1 MNPLSDSEAQQEFIA
16 SSSTNMQR
24 MTLVG
29 HLGELRRR
37 LIISVMAIAAG
48 TLGAY
53 TVVEDLMRFVVAPAG
68 KLYFMSPAEGFFAY
82 LKLAVVA
89 GFMVALPVVLWQVW
103 RFVAPALTSGEK
115 RWGLLLVPGSV
126 ILFFFGVLFA
136 FLLVWPA
143 AVKFF
148 LGFGNDS
155 LTPMISLGQYLSF
168 LLSFILPFGVIFNLP
183 LLLLALAKMGFVS
196 SASLAK
202 QRKMM
207 IVGAFIVGG
216 IITPTPDI
224 LSQTMMAMPIIL
236 FYEASIWAVKLLL
249 RK

>member
-1 MNPLSDSEAQQEFIA
+1 MNPLSDVDSRQVLVVP
-16 SSSTNMQR
+16 SSTNVQQ

-29 HLGELRRR
+29 HLDELRRR

-53 TVVEDLMRFVVAPAG
+53 TLVEDLMRFVVAPAG

-82 LKLAVVA
+82 LKVAVVA
-89 GFMVALPVVLWQVW
+89 GFMVALPVVLLQIW
-103 RFVAPALTSGEK
+103 RFVAPALTSSEK
-115 RWGLLLVPGSV
+115 RWGFLLVPGSV

-136 FLLVWPA
+136 FLFVWPA

-148 LGFGNDS
+148 LGFGNES

-183 LLLLALAKMGFVS
+183 LLLLVLAKMGMIS
-196 SASLAK
+196 SAVLAK
-202 QRKMM
+202 HRKMM

-224 LSQTMMAMPIIL
+224 FTQTMMAVPIIL
-236 FYEASIWAVKLLL
+236 FYEASIWAMKFLLG
-249 RK
+249 R

>member
-1 MNPLSDSEAQQEFIA
+1 MNPLSDLGARQEVIA
-16 SSSTNMQR
+16 PSSTSIQQ

-37 LIISVMAIAAG
+37 LTISVMAIAAG

-82 LKLAVVA
+82 LKIAVVA

-103 RFVAPALTSGEK
+103 RFVAPALTSSEK
-115 RWGLLLVPGSV
+115 RWGLLLVPGSA
-126 ILFFFGVLFA
+126 ILFFLGVLFA
-136 FLLVWPA
+136 FVLVWPA

-148 LGFGNDS
+148 LGFGNES
-155 LTPMISLGQYLSF
+155 LMPMISLGQYLSF

-183 LLLLALAKMGFVS
+183 LLLLALAKMGIIS
-196 SASLAK
+196 SAVLAK
-202 QRKMM
+202 HRKMM
-207 IVGAFIVGG
+207 ILGAFIVGG
-216 IITPTPDI
+216 IITPTPDV
-224 LSQTMMAMPIIL
+224 LTQTMMAMPIIL
-236 FYEASIWAVKLLL
+236 FYETSIWTMKLLL
-249 RK
+249 GR

>member
-82 LKLAVVA
+82 LKLAVIA

>member
-82 LKLAVVA
+82 LKLAVIA

-224 LSQTMMAMPIIL
+224 FSQTMMAIPIL
-236 FYEASIWAVKLLL
+236 LLYEASIWAVRLLL
-249 RK
+249 GK

>member
-82 LKLAVVA
+82 LKLAVIA

-196 SASLAK
+196 SSSLAK